1 MPLIVDQNGTLL
13 YGCPIA
19 DWYKTRQ
26 FKIIRSHLT
35 KAGKDYPNR
44 KRTYIILLI
53 EIEILQNSNFF
64 LKWLNLKYWY
74 RAYAAFLPGEV
85 TSNSTIN
92 CITAK
97 HVFFNLHA
105 SYIAFF
111 STIII
116 LLTVFGKGYLT
127 PKLLLEILMVWWQC
141 FLGVTFGSQSTMNH
155 HTPYVTTTIWIPQI
169 NAALWFV
176 AVYFAGNPENMDMS
190 LFITS
195 DQYKTSLSILLFM
208 QYR

>member
-1 MPLIVDQNGTLL
+1 MR
-13 YGCPIA
+13 
-19 DWYKTRQ
+19 KS
-26 FKIIRSHLT
+26 KIIRSHLT

-44 KRTYIILLI
+44 KRAYIILLI

-127 PKLLLEILMVWWQC
+127 PKLLLEILMV
-141 FLGVTFGSQSTMNH
+141 
-155 HTPYVTTTIWIPQI
+155 
-169 NAALWFV
+169 
-176 AVYFAGNPENMDMS
+176 
-190 LFITS
+190 
-195 DQYKTSLSILLFM
+195 
-208 QYR
+208 